1 MVAKGLLLLVAHALQ
16 VLYNCR
22 LSQRARLILAPFG
35 ARGRDAAYTL
45 NPLAGQVRVL
55 VEELAGGG

>member
-1 MVAKGLLLLVAHALQ
+1 MQ

-22 LSQRARLILAPFG
+22 LGQHLRVLLAPFG

-45 NPLAGQVRVL
+45 NPLAGQVSAAWTVSGRAHAAHAL
-55 VEELAGGG
+55 RCWLA

>member
-1 MVAKGLLLLVAHALQ
+1 MLRPPPHTQ

-22 LSQRARLILAPFG
+22 LGSRLRLVLAPFG

-45 NPLAGQVRVL
+45 NPLAGQVGL
-55 VEELAGGG
+55 QQS